1 MLHLECVGA
10 GPDLGLIHGW
20 AMHGGIW
27 NGVAQELARS
37 FRLHIVDLPGHGRS
51 QPLVK
56 ATLESL
62 AAAVA
67 EVIPAQAAVCGW
79 SLGAQVA
86 MRVALDH
93 PGRVSRLVLVS
104 GTPRFVREGGWPF
117 GVEREVL
124 EAFERDLERDYE
136 GTLRRFLALQA
147 RGSDRARD
155 LIQTL
160 RAQLFERGRP
170 GLETLKA
177 GLGILL
183 ATDLRHD
190 VVRIAQPTLLIHGQ
204 RDLLTPPGAGRWL
217 STNLGNA
224 RFALL
229 SRCAHAPF
237 LSDPGTFCESLR
249 EFLPHG

>member
-1 MLHLECVGA
+1 MLHLERMGA
-10 GPDLGLIHGW
+10 GPDLVLIHGW
-20 AMHGGIW
+20 AMHGGVW
-27 NGVAQELARS
+27 SGAAQELARS
-37 FRLHIVDLPGHGRS
+37 FRLHVVDLPGHGLS
-51 QPLVK
+51 PPMAA

-62 AAAVA
+62 AQAVA
-67 EVIPAQAAVCGW
+67 EAIPDGAAVCGW

-93 PGRVSRLVLVS
+93 PVRVSRLALVS

-117 GVEREVL
+117 GVERDVL
-124 EAFERDLERDYE
+124 EAFARDLERDYE

-147 RGSDRARD
+147 RGSDRAHD

-160 RAQLFERGRP
+160 RAGLFARGRP

-183 ATDLRHD
+183 ATDLRHEIP
-190 VVRIAQPTLLIHGQ
+190 RIAQPMLLIHGE

-217 STNLGNA
+217 SSNLGDS

-229 SRCAHAPF
+229 PRCAHAPF
-237 LSDPGTFCESLR
+237 LSDPERFIGLLR
-249 EFLPHG
+249 EFLPRG